1 MITTKF
7 HNSKMGTIN
16 ANDYKKQYEA
26 SIKEW
31 L

>member
-7 HNSKMGTIN
+7 HNSKMGTMN